1 MQYSYNLNHL
11 PGTAG
16 DFDFEDDTKSIAVS
30 ALKIFSFSAQHVKFC
45 LVINRKEK
53 LKMIR
58 KEIKSMVIGL
68 FAVIAF
74 VFWTLMIKT
83 IDVKPAGI
91 NGTDIGFANLNVFV
105 HSLIGVNMTLYN
117 ITDWMGII
125 PVLICILLGFIGF
138 VQLIKRKSL
147 FKVDY
152 DIIVSGVYYIIIIL
166 LYLFFEMYPI
176 NYRPILING
185 YMEASYP
192 SSTTLLVLS
201 VMPTLAFL
209 IDRRLKNGII
219 KNIILNI
226 TIIFS
231 VFTVIGRIISGV
243 HWITDIIGS
252 VLISTG
258 LFFIYKS
265 TVFIIDKNKSED
277 RYGIQ

>member
-30 ALKIFSFSAQHVKFC
+30 ALKSFYFSVLYVKFR
-45 LVINRKEK
+45 LVRNRKEK

-58 KEIKSMVIGL
+58 KEIKDLVIGL
-68 FAVIAF
+68 FTVIAF
-74 VFWTLMIKT
+74 VFWTLMIKS
-83 IDVKPAGI
+83 IDVRSVGI
-91 NGTDIGFANLNVFV
+91 NGTDIGFADLNVLI
-105 HSLIGVNMTLYN
+105 HSSVGVNMTLYN
-117 ITDWMGII
+117 ITDWMGFV
-125 PVLICILLGFIGF
+125 PVIICILFGFIGF
-138 VQLIKRKSL
+138 IQLVKRRSL

-201 VMPTLAFL
+201 VMPTFVFL
-209 IDRRLKNGII
+209 INRRLKNGII